1 MFPGTIVSVETNT
14 QPQPQPPQ
22 SNIKTSK
29 HQTQKGSAPRQPHD
43 NHIGSIQ
50 NPKPLLPQTTKF
62 SRFHPDTPPKR
73 TLTVCPDGPS
83 VFVPIARRFS
93 PTFFHFFWPLPLL
106 SSNGLSPP
114 FGWATSVFESHSR
127 CFGIA
132 D

>member
-22 SNIKTSK
+22 SNIKTSNTK
-29 HQTQKGSAPRQPHD
+29 RVSSETTTRQPHR
-43 NHIGSIQ
+43 NRSK

-73 TLTVCPDGPS
+73 TLTVCPGGPS